1 MFHNAR
7 KGLALLAALASFAAL
22 SAEFRRTE
30 DFAPVTVGTRKRQAP
45 ETMLFAEFQV
55 KYGVFHSYLHKWI
68 DRPLFWSRALRPEK
82 FEYETCD
89 SLAVH
94 AREMRYAGL
103 DGLNMFALKGLTK
116 NIAKFRGWLNEK
128 GYADFSIL
136 PTLGYGDDGQR
147 KADTTAFVEALT
159 IAKND
164 PTFPRINGKIL
175 VPTYNYRMFKP
186 EEHRRMIGKLEDD
199 LGKGTFSICGDVDPV
214 VVHELQQAYGKNG
227 GLTGEE
233 QARLESAIADV
244 LAVADGVQVA
254 VAEMKRPYDG
264 QYGCLYDFSFFDH
277 CMAPAIEKVYARDEF
292 SKKVLGFYV
301 LQGYVNHMS
310 GNINSEEGTG
320 TLRRFLRSVAR
331 VNPDYLLFFEWNEV
345 NENTMFQ
352 PTVRGGRTA
361 VRILK
366 WHSRVLKGLKPE
378 PYADDDVSVP
388 PLALSYREVVK
399 PGEEMHFELLNIP
412 DGVRDDKMKVQLELW
427 RNDGS
432 CFCELPA
439 ETVDA
444 ARFGAIDYLVDSASL
459 SGAYMLVPRLKVN
472 GRTYDGFVPVR
483 VDPTVAWNY
492 KAIRQGLRDI
502 MEVRDAQVSVVGR
515 KDGRY
520 AFECKAQ
527 FPEKLASLELVCNE
541 EEQSA
546 MGIGAEYD
554 FTSNHIVQVLV
565 STPRPGAGSGCLEV
579 KAVGAKGCR
588 FTPQYVANINSGVPV
603 VNADASGFKVNTLF
617 WSERVGYYVQ
627 IPKSVP
633 AQSVTIEVSRPDKPD
648 YKVARFPLSLILGNG
663 VAGEILSDE
672 TSFRVDVD
680 KVENLPDLPPHL
692 NVKDVDWRGE
702 VATGTRYPVFHF
714 RAVSTNGKLWRS
726 RPVRP
731 DIPVGEEELLPVFDE
746 FRKRPART
754 AVPKCLIP
762 TLEYEFNPQ
771 TGADMKNG
779 WCSFF
784 NAFLG
789 GGTWYCEPYSD
800 PRITVCPGRRA
811 PKWTRD
817 EGRDVLEF
825 DGVNDYINFPKEA
838 FPQGAFTL
846 RMEVRPQFPTNDA
859 PMVLFRHFDFIRGSI
874 SLYVD
879 RGELV
884 AVWGDRDLS
893 REPRISTGLMFCDDA
908 WNRLSVS
915 YDFKVFRFSL
925 NGKAFEFPWEGRP
938 FRFKPSCFGGHDKAE
953 LSPRL
958 PVRPVYFR
966 GRLRSFVIRHSVD
979 G

>member
-7 KGLALLAALASFAAL
+7 KGLALLAALTSFAAM

-94 AREMRYAGL
+94 VREMRYAGL

-264 QYGCLYDFSFFDH
+264 QYGSLYDFSFFDH

-310 GNINSEEGTG
+310 GNINSEEGTC

-412 DGVRDDKMKVQLELW
+412 DGVRDGKMKVQLELW

-432 CFCELPA
+432 CFCELPV

-444 ARFGAIDYLVDSASL
+444 ARFGAIDYLVDSARL

-502 MEVRDAQVSVVGR
+502 MEVRDAQVSVVG
-515 KDGRY
+515 
-520 AFECKAQ
+520 
-527 FPEKLASLELVCNE
+527 
-541 EEQSA
+541 
-546 MGIGAEYD
+546 
-554 FTSNHIVQVLV
+554 
-565 STPRPGAGSGCLEV
+565 
-579 KAVGAKGCR
+579 
-588 FTPQYVANINSGVPV
+588 
-603 VNADASGFKVNTLF
+603 
-617 WSERVGYYVQ
+617 
-627 IPKSVP
+627 
-633 AQSVTIEVSRPDKPD
+633 
-648 YKVARFPLSLILGNG
+648 
-663 VAGEILSDE
+663 
-672 TSFRVDVD
+672 
-680 KVENLPDLPPHL
+680 
-692 NVKDVDWRGE
+692 
-702 VATGTRYPVFHF
+702 
-714 RAVSTNGKLWRS
+714 
-726 RPVRP
+726 
-731 DIPVGEEELLPVFDE
+731 
-746 FRKRPART
+746 
-754 AVPKCLIP
+754 
-762 TLEYEFNPQ
+762 
-771 TGADMKNG
+771 
-779 WCSFF
+779 
-784 NAFLG
+784 
-789 GGTWYCEPYSD
+789 
-800 PRITVCPGRRA
+800 
-811 PKWTRD
+811 
-817 EGRDVLEF
+817 
-825 DGVNDYINFPKEA
+825 
-838 FPQGAFTL
+838 
-846 RMEVRPQFPTNDA
+846 
-859 PMVLFRHFDFIRGSI
+859 
-874 SLYVD
+874 
-879 RGELV
+879 
-884 AVWGDRDLS
+884 
-893 REPRISTGLMFCDDA
+893 
-908 WNRLSVS
+908 
-915 YDFKVFRFSL
+915 
-925 NGKAFEFPWEGRP
+925 
-938 FRFKPSCFGGHDKAE
+938 
-953 LSPRL
+953 
-958 PVRPVYFR
+958 
-966 GRLRSFVIRHSVD
+966 
-979 G
+979 